1 MLCSCVPVKSVE
13 MAASYYSNVEDKPVK
28 DEYYA
33 NNNSNDIWGG
43 HESFETMINN
53 VHSRLKPLMR
63 TGEEPTLGADLT
75 FSSSKSI
82 SLAIIN
88 EPPEIAEILQNN
100 HRRAVEETLKIV
112 EQEFI
117 SKNISKKR
125 LLEGHAR
132 EFTGEAIYA
141 RFEHGLS
148 RYKDVQTHTHCYI
161 ANETIDSSQRQAL
174 FHRC

>member
-43 HESFETMINN
+43 KLAKEIGLEGNVHHESFETMINN

-82 SLAIIN
+82 SHQL
-88 EPPEIAEILQNN
+88 
-100 HRRAVEETLKIV
+100 TLK
-112 EQEFI
+112 
-117 SKNISKKR
+117 K
-125 LLEGHAR
+125 
-132 EFTGEAIYA
+132 
-141 RFEHGLS
+141 
-148 RYKDVQTHTHCYI
+148 
-161 ANETIDSSQRQAL
+161 QA
-174 FHRC
+174 